1 MILQNNYNTIK
12 NYGYIKVYEKMLLE
26 RETSHFTIKI
36 MCNLGGLFSR
46 HFRNFLDP
54 EVNRIIPTENNIC
67 FF

>member
-1 MILQNNYNTIK
+1 MKKILS
-12 NYGYIKVYEKMLLE
+12 E
-26 RETSHFTIKI
+26 RGTSHFAIII

-67 FF
+67 FL

>member
-1 MILQNNYNTIK
+1 MKKILS
-12 NYGYIKVYEKMLLE
+12 E
-26 RETSHFTIKI
+26 RGTSHFAIII

-54 EVNRIIPTENNIC
+54 EVNHTIPKENNIC